1 MSIEK
6 IQKGQDR
13 IMEKEKKQT
22 LKEKWDNLFDGDSSN
37 SNNIFDRISDQMT
50 SPHVDKMIDEVTGK
64 IKEKE

>member
-1 MSIEK
+1 
-6 IQKGQDR
+6 
-13 IMEKEKKQT
+13 MEKEKKQT

-37 SNNIFDRISDQMT
+37 SNNVFDRISDQMT